1 MADVRFSLSIEP
13 HRPYIRVVMDKTRH
27 ITSDLALEILMTENG
42 RKPDPGG
49 IVMPTA
55 PVAGPVSGPVFP
67 TQFRLS

>member
-1 MADVRFSLSIEP
+1 
-13 HRPYIRVVMDKTRH
+13 MDNTRH
-27 ITSDLALEILMTENG
+27 IPSDFACEILMTENG

-55 PVAGPVSGPVFP
+55 PVSGAVFP